1 MKRPAVFLDR
11 DNTIIHNDGDLGDPD
26 QVKLMQGAASAIASV
41 CGLGYKVV
49 VVTNQG
55 GVARGKYNEEDVDAV
70 HDRIEAMIHERANGA
85 RIDAFYFCPFHP
97 QGTVARYKKEHPTRK
112 PKPGMLL
119 QAAEDLDLDL
129 SQSWMVG
136 DALRDIEAG
145 AAAGCRTVLLQT
157 DWTNTSLADLR
168 KLEATKAGKKTVGR
182 GKKVEPDFVAKG
194 LVEAVRI
201 IASQRKPEAS
211 EDISRTRIAGKRWDA
226 EAMAKLQQPRA
237 KAEAKPEAN
246 PEATP
251 AAEVKAPSNPK
262 PDASAAADPS
272 APAPS
277 KTIPAAPADSP
288 HPAAEPLANAKASPP
303 PARPFVPWT
312 KQAAPGAAVATP
324 REPASKQN
332 ESAPVEAAKP
342 AAAVSADPS
351 PSPAVAAPAK
361 PAASPPPAP
370 LPGAS
375 AESGAS
381 VSSPSPSPS
390 PPPVTLP
397 AADADADP
405 EAFNALNKTMRLVL
419 QELRMQRGT
428 SGEFHQLGIVAI
440 VIQAVAFI
448 CLLGALWMGGG
459 DGGTGA
465 FLRWISVA
473 VVLQLAVIATLLF
486 SKPSA

>member
-11 DNTIIHNDGDLGDPD
+11 DNTIIHNDGDLGDPEE
-26 QVKLMQGAASAIASV
+26 VKLIQGVASAIASV

-55 GVARGKYNEEDVDAV
+55 GVARGKYGEEDVDAV
-70 HDRIEAMIHERANGA
+70 HDRIEEVIRERANGA

-145 AAAGCRTVLLQT
+145 AAAGCRTVLLQA

-168 KLEATKAGKKTVGR
+168 KREAAKAGKKTTGR
-182 GKKVEPDFVAKG
+182 GKKKVEPDFVAKG

-211 EDISRTRIAGKRWDA
+211 EEISRTRIAGKRWDA

-237 KAEAKPEAN
+237 KTPSAEPESADPPAKESEPADPASPSAEAESSESPKVEMVSQVEASS
-246 PEATP
+246 T
-251 AAEVKAPSNPK
+251 S
-262 PDASAAADPS
+262 STS
-272 APAPS
+272 S
-277 KTIPAAPADSP
+277 Q
-288 HPAAEPLANAKASPP
+288 

-312 KQAAPGAAVATP
+312 KQAPPEELTEAEPSAEADAPSGTASQETTGADDKEASASPSTSASPEPDESPATP
-324 REPASKQN
+324 DPEPAQ
-332 ESAPVEAAKP
+332 PT
-342 AAAVSADPS
+342 
-351 PSPAVAAPAK
+351 APAN
-361 PAASPPPAP
+361 
-370 LPGAS
+370 
-375 AESGAS
+375 
-381 VSSPSPSPS
+381 
-390 PPPVTLP
+390 
-397 AADADADP
+397 P
-405 EAFNALNKTMRLVL
+405 EAMTALNKTMRLVL

-428 SGEFHQLGIVAI
+428 SGEFQQLGVVAI

-448 CLLGALWMGGG
+448 CMLGALWMGGG
-459 DGGTGA
+459 DGA

-473 VVLQLAVIATLLF
+473 IILQLAVIATLLF
-486 SKPSA
+486 SKPSG

>member
-1 MKRPAVFLDR
+1 MKRSAVFLDR

-26 QVKLMQGAASAIASV
+26 QVKLIQGVASAIASV
-41 CGLGYKVV
+41 CGLAYKVV

-55 GVARGKYNEEDVDAV
+55 GVARGKYDEEAVDAV
-70 HDRIEAMIHERANGA
+70 HDRIEEMVQERANGA

-145 AAAGCRTVLLQT
+145 AAAGCRTVLLQA

-168 KLEATKAGKKTVGR
+168 KQEAAKAGKKSTGR

-211 EDISRTRIAGKRWDA
+211 EEISRTRIAGKRWDA

-237 KAEAKPEAN
+237 KAEAKPASPSKDASKAKAEPADEKRAASGVIQ
-246 PEATP
+246 PEAKP
-251 AAEVKAPSNPK
+251 AEAVK
-262 PDASAAADPS
+262 
-272 APAPS
+272 PAPS
-277 KTIPAAPADSP
+277 SAEQKPAS
-288 HPAAEPLANAKASPP
+288 P
-303 PARPFVPWT
+303 PARPFVPWS
-312 KQAAPGAAVATP
+312 KQAPPEETVAPEPEPESTPKASNGSVASPVEPSAEPSAPAETLPLPAPTPAPRPQPATP
-324 REPASKQN
+324 ALATAPEP
-332 ESAPVEAAKP
+332 
-342 AAAVSADPS
+342 
-351 PSPAVAAPAK
+351 
-361 PAASPPPAP
+361 
-370 LPGAS
+370 
-375 AESGAS
+375 
-381 VSSPSPSPS
+381 SSP
-390 PPPVTLP
+390 
-397 AADADADP
+397 ADP
-405 EAFNALNKTMRLVL
+405 EALTVLNKTMRLVL

-428 SGEFHQLGIVAI
+428 SGEFHQLGVVAI

-486 SKPSA
+486 SKPSG

>member
-11 DNTIIHNDGDLGDPD
+11 DNTIMHNDGDLGDPD
-26 QVKLMQGAASAIASV
+26 EVKLIQGVASAIASV

-70 HDRIEAMIHERANGA
+70 HDKIEAMIHERANGA

-119 QAAEDLDLDL
+119 QAAEDLNLDL

-145 AAAGCRTVLLQT
+145 AAAGCRTVLLQA

-168 KLEATKAGKKTVGR
+168 KLEAAKAGKKSVGR
-182 GKKVEPDFVAKG
+182 GKKAEPDFVAKG

-211 EDISRTRIAGKRWDA
+211 EEISRTRIAGKRWDA

-237 KAEAKPEAN
+237 KTESSAEEQTAADKNNPSPED
-246 PEATP
+246 PP
-251 AAEVKAPSNPK
+251 AAEESAPRP
-262 PDASAAADPS
+262 PTASAKTQNGKAASPQT
-272 APAPS
+272 S
-277 KTIPAAPADSP
+277 KPAD
-288 HPAAEPLANAKASPP
+288 AASSHTPP
-303 PARPFVPWT
+303 VRPFVPWT
-312 KQAAPGAAVATP
+312 KQAPPQDAV
-324 REPASKQN
+324 EPADETSN
-332 ESAPVEAAKP
+332 ADDASAEP
-342 AAAVSADPS
+342 AAPASEPSAQLSLPTKTPPGPDAPDEPTTPSVPPTAEPTPLQPSADP
-351 PSPAVAAPAK
+351 
-361 PAASPPPAP
+361 
-370 LPGAS
+370 
-375 AESGAS
+375 
-381 VSSPSPSPS
+381 
-390 PPPVTLP
+390 
-397 AADADADP
+397 DALT
-405 EAFNALNKTMRLVL
+405 ALNKTMRLVL

>member
-26 QVKLMQGAASAIASV
+26 EVKLIQGVASAIASV

-55 GVARGKYNEEDVDAV
+55 GVARGKYTEEDVDAV
-70 HDRIEAMIHERANGA
+70 HDRIESMIHERANGA

-145 AAAGCRTVLLQT
+145 AAAGCRTVLLQA

-211 EDISRTRIAGKRWDA
+211 EEISRTRIAGKRWDA

-237 KAEAKPEAN
+237 KPEAKPEAH
-246 PEATP
+246 P
-251 AAEVKAPSNPK
+251 AAEVKAPSKPK
-262 PDASAAADPS
+262 PDADANDDPPASAAPEA
-272 APAPS
+272 
-277 KTIPAAPADSP
+277 THAAPADPPTS
-288 HPAAEPLANAKASPP
+288 ATESLANGYAASPP
-303 PARPFVPWT
+303 TRPFVPWT
-312 KQAAPGAAVATP
+312 KQAPPQDTA
-324 REPASKQN
+324 
-332 ESAPVEAAKP
+332 ESAAKP
-342 AAAVSADPS
+342 EPVADEDTAVTTK
-351 PSPAVAAPAK
+351 PSPAAEAQPAPEPLPQPTAPREAAP
-361 PAASPPPAP
+361 PS
-370 LPGAS
+370 S
-375 AESGAS
+375 SS
-381 VSSPSPSPS
+381 VKLA
-390 PPPVTLP
+390 TTN
-397 AADADADP
+397 ANDADP
-405 EAFNALNKTMRLVL
+405 DALTTLNKTMRLVL

>member
-26 QVKLMQGAASAIASV
+26 QVKLIQGVASAIASV
-41 CGLGYKVV
+41 CGLGYKIV

-55 GVARGKYNEEDVDAV
+55 GVARGKYSEEDVDAV
-70 HDRIEAMIHERANGA
+70 HDRIEEMVRDRANGA

-119 QAAEDLDLDL
+119 QAAEDLQLDL
-129 SQSWMVG
+129 NQSWMVG

-145 AAAGCRTVLLQT
+145 AAAGCRTVLLQA

-168 KLEATKAGKKTVGR
+168 KQEATKAGKKTVAR

-211 EDISRTRIAGKRWDA
+211 EEISRTRIAGKRWDA

-237 KAEAKPEAN
+237 KPEPPPQPNIAPPTDEAQAS
-246 PEATP
+246 A
-251 AAEVKAPSNPK
+251 K
-262 PDASAAADPS
+262 PDAHSDAEPTSPAPVVVSLPTS
-272 APAPS
+272 APAPAVGS
-277 KTIPAAPADSP
+277 ADTGKPAS
-288 HPAAEPLANAKASPP
+288 S
-303 PARPFVPWT
+303 ARPFVPWT
-312 KQAAPGAAVATP
+312 KQAAIG
-324 REPASKQN
+324 EP
-332 ESAPVEAAKP
+332 P
-342 AAAVSADPS
+342 AAAAASKPSAQATPSAPPADETPPPIPPS
-351 PSPAVAAPAK
+351 PSAFDPLPTPPADSPASDPAQPVAVA
-361 PAASPPPAP
+361 
-370 LPGAS
+370 
-375 AESGAS
+375 ESD
-381 VSSPSPSPS
+381 P
-390 PPPVTLP
+390 
-397 AADADADP
+397 DALAT
-405 EAFNALNKTMRLVL
+405 LNKTMRLVL
-419 QELRMQRGT
+419 QELRLQRGT

-440 VIQAVAFI
+440 VIQAVALL

-473 VVLQLAVIATLLF
+473 IVLQLAVIATLLF
-486 SKPSA
+486 TKPSG

>member
-11 DNTIIHNDGDLGDPD
+11 DNTLIHNDGDLGDPD
-26 QVKLMQGAASAIASV
+26 EVNLIQGVASAIASV
-41 CGLGYKVV
+41 CGLGYQVV

-55 GVARGKYNEEDVDAV
+55 GVARGKYTEEDVDAV
-70 HDRIEAMIHERANGA
+70 HDRMEAMIRERANGA

-97 QGTVARYKKEHPTRK
+97 QGKVARYKKEHPTRK

-119 QAAEDLDLDL
+119 QAAKDLDLDL

-145 AAAGCRTVLLQT
+145 AGAGCRTVLLQA

-168 KLEATKAGKKTVGR
+168 KQEAAKAGKKSVGR
-182 GKKVEPDFVAKG
+182 GKKAEPDFVAKG

-211 EDISRTRIAGKRWDA
+211 EEISRTRIAGKRWDA

-237 KAEAKPEAN
+237 KASSPPAAETDTQSPPAVEDEPTDDQVSPPEAKPEPASREN
-246 PEATP
+246 TP
-251 AAEVKAPSNPK
+251 VEVSAISGPPSKGSAAPS
-262 PDASAAADPS
+262 
-272 APAPS
+272 
-277 KTIPAAPADSP
+277 
-288 HPAAEPLANAKASPP
+288 

-312 KQAAPGAAVATP
+312 KQSPPEDAIEPEPEPEKQSPSATD
-324 REPASKQN
+324 AGS
-332 ESAPVEAAKP
+332 ST
-342 AAAVSADPS
+342 STDPS
-351 PSPAVAAPAK
+351 PAESVSAPAETSRVTEK
-361 PAASPPPAP
+361 AD
-370 LPGAS
+370 PG
-375 AESGAS
+375 ET
-381 VSSPSPSPS
+381 P
-390 PPPVTLP
+390 
-397 AADADADP
+397 DP
-405 EAFNALNKTMRLVL
+405 EALHALNKTMRLVL

-428 SGEFHQLGIVAI
+428 SGEFQQLGFVAI

-486 SKPSA
+486 SKPSG

>member
-26 QVKLMQGAASAIASV
+26 EVKLIQGVASAIASV

-70 HDRIEAMIHERANGA
+70 HDRIEEVIRERANGA

-145 AAAGCRTVLLQT
+145 AAAGCRTVLLQA

-168 KLEATKAGKKTVGR
+168 KREAAKAGKKTTGR
-182 GKKVEPDFVAKG
+182 GRKKVEPDFVAKG

-211 EDISRTRIAGKRWDA
+211 EEISRTRIAGKRWDA

-237 KAEAKPEAN
+237 KAPEKPEAEASA
-246 PEATP
+246 PEPKEPESVGASPVSEPPADQATTAEATNGDT
-251 AAEVKAPSNPK
+251 AASNGS
-262 PDASAAADPS
+262 SAAVPS
-272 APAPS
+272 
-277 KTIPAAPADSP
+277 
-288 HPAAEPLANAKASPP
+288 
-303 PARPFVPWT
+303 RPFVPWT
-312 KQAAPGAAVATP
+312 KQAPDEQLNEEPEIGATAESQETPARDAAPSPLQSEGTSSQTEPVTKPVEDAVDP
-324 REPASKQN
+324 EPKAKPEAEQA
-332 ESAPVEAAKP
+332 SAPS
-342 AAAVSADPS
+342 SADS
-351 PSPAVAAPAK
+351 
-361 PAASPPPAP
+361 
-370 LPGAS
+370 
-375 AESGAS
+375 
-381 VSSPSPSPS
+381 
-390 PPPVTLP
+390 
-397 AADADADP
+397 DALTT
-405 EAFNALNKTMRLVL
+405 LNKTMRLVL

-428 SGEFHQLGIVAI
+428 SGEFQQLGVIAI

-448 CLLGALWMGGG
+448 CMLGALWMGGG
-459 DGGTGA
+459 EGGDGA

-473 VVLQLAVIATLLF
+473 IILQLAVIATLLF
-486 SKPSA
+486 SKPSS

>member
-26 QVKLMQGAASAIASV
+26 EVKLIQGVASAIASV

-55 GVARGKYNEEDVDAV
+55 GVARGKYSEEDVDAV
-70 HDRIEAMIHERANGA
+70 HDRIEELVHERANGA

-97 QGTVARYKKEHPTRK
+97 QGKVARYKKEHPTRK

-145 AAAGCRTVLLQT
+145 AAAGCRTVLLQA

-168 KLEATKAGKKTVGR
+168 KQEAAKAGKKSVGR
-182 GKKVEPDFVAKG
+182 GKKAEPDFVAKG

-211 EDISRTRIAGKRWDA
+211 EEISRTRIAGKRWDA

-237 KAEAKPEAN
+237 KAESEAPTAETADPPEEQPEESKPEAAVEN
-246 PEATP
+246 H
-251 AAEVKAPSNPK
+251 
-262 PDASAAADPS
+262 ADPEEKTQAVPKSNGSTTPTS
-272 APAPS
+272 A
-277 KTIPAAPADSP
+277 
-288 HPAAEPLANAKASPP
+288 
-303 PARPFVPWT
+303 ARPFVPWT
-312 KQAAPGAAVATP
+312 KQAPPEEGSADEATTADVKTP
-324 REPASKQN
+324 TEEKS
-332 ESAPVEAAKP
+332 S
-342 AAAVSADPS
+342 DPS
-351 PSPAVAAPAK
+351 PEADKQQPSDAEIVHELVA
-361 PAASPPPAP
+361 SDPPPA
-370 LPGAS
+370 
-375 AESGAS
+375 
-381 VSSPSPSPS
+381 
-390 PPPVTLP
+390 
-397 AADADADP
+397 ADP
-405 EAFNALNKTMRLVL
+405 EALTALNKTMRLVL

-428 SGEFHQLGIVAI
+428 SGEFHQLGVVAI
-440 VIQAVAFI
+440 VIQAVAVI
-448 CLLGALWMGGG
+448 CLLGAVWMGGG
-459 DGGTGA
+459 DGGTPA

-473 VVLQLAVIATLLF
+473 LLLQLGVIATLLF
-486 SKPSA
+486 SRPSG